1 MKTPAHSTV
10 GTRRTLDAFRTAMLD
25 MLAVAPFEKITV
37 SELCERAR
45 YPRATFYNY
54 FDDKFDLVG
63 HCWDWILAN
72 VRFDDVGDLDPED
85 ALRVVFDHSFDFVA
99 RNRAQIRTIIA
110 KNPRASYLVHHFESY
125 LGKRMCETFGRCFAQ
140 HPSRIPEDVVSRHYE
155 NTVLLILDWA
165 LLGTE
170 RHTKAEARE
179 CLLTL
184 LGPVAHAAQ
193 EPHAA

>member
-1 MKTPAHSTV
+1 MKATAHPTV

-25 MLAVAPFEKITV
+25 MLAAAPLEKITV

-54 FDDKFDLVG
+54 FDDKYDLVD
-63 HCWDWILAN
+63 HCWEWILAH
-72 VRFDDVGDLDPED
+72 VRFDDVSDLDPEV
-85 ALRVVFDHSFDFVA
+85 ALGVLFDHSFDFVA

-110 KNPRASYLVHHFESY
+110 TNPRSSYLVHHFESY
-125 LGKRMCETFGRCFAQ
+125 LGRRVCEAFTRCFAQ
-140 HPSRIPEDVVSRHYE
+140 HPSRIPEDVISRHYE

-165 LLGTE
+165 LLGPS

-179 CLLTL
+179 YLLTL
-184 LGPVAHAAQ
+184 LAPVAHAARA
-193 EPHAA
+193 PHAA